1 MQTPDSIAARATGAL
16 RARVRALHDPS
27 SVADVLETVQELEN
41 DARDALKDEDART
54 ARELRDR
61 ALKTLASS
69 DAPDSCAEFACERLR
84 FELFVGGAEAA
95 LRAGEPASALALA
108 HAAFESRAFDAE
120 AATTARALAV
130 NAAAQWAMGNVD
142 AAALCVAEAVRRGRE
157 DAFADVPEDFVAEAR
172 AEATRERTTPLDRF
186 VMLTMRLNRTD
197 EDVRRIEG
205 ALDMLDAQGWVVD
218 ARDESGYNV
227 LWGALAG
234 ARATREA
241 DGAEA
246 GEETVAVVRLLLE
259 RGARANQMY
268 GSSGETPLH
277 MAAASGVV
285 GAVEAVLE
293 SGGDVN
299 ARDDRGRSPLHLAC
313 ERRLA
318 ENESPRI
325 IEILATA
332 SGVHVDARDANGL
345 TPLHVACVYG
355 NDAAIA
361 PLLAAGANWR
371 ARLPSGE
378 SPVML
383 AYLRSKG
390 SGVIAEILKYVE
402 SLEGDDATV
411 EETELF
417 RRATSA
423 DAASTSAQRCVREDI
438 ALVKWCER
446 EKVMSE
452 KIAKLAGMKSKGKIV
467 VFPNGSL
474 SETMRAEA
482 TRAYME
488 ACDFELDGDVDTS
501 SPARVAVALYRK
513 YGDVLSSFIR
523 FNQTTFPISMRESF
537 SKESYN
543 DKLPIDFV
551 ARAVYAQNQVA
562 DAATIGTPSLLAPSS
577 LMSPIFT
584 AFESLMVQTVENAFG
599 FAPLIMDNARA
610 WLLTVDAFVC
620 VACEG
625 AYLAARVRD
634 DLNVPTKTI
643 IALNDSDD
651 TRMPAC
657 FVDDA
662 TVTDEKALAAS
673 VDSTATLLVELEP
686 GERGAALLS
695 LALDAY
701 GGKSA
706 VISSARSDDER
717 TRELLLARDFV
728 EDEARRSATFTVAGR
743 PYLISSWTRA

>member
-1 MQTPDSIAARATGAL
+1 MESPDAVAARATLAL

-27 SVADVLETVQELEN
+27 AVADVLETVRELEN
-41 DARDALKDEDART
+41 DARDALEEDPRA
-54 ARELRDR
+54 ARELFDR

-69 DAPDSCAEFACERLR
+69 DAPESCAELACERLR
-84 FELFVGGAEAA
+84 FRLFVGGAEAA
-95 LRAGEPASALALA
+95 LRAGESASALALA

-120 AATTARALAV
+120 ASTTARALVV

-142 AAALCVAEAVRRGRE
+142 AAALCVAETVRRGRE
-157 DAFADVPEDFVAEAR
+157 AAFVEIPEDFVAAAR
-172 AEATRERTTPLDRF
+172 AEAARERSTPLDRF
-186 VMLTMRLNRTD
+186 VMLTMRLNRTE

-205 ALDMLDAQGWVVD
+205 ALDMLEAQGWVVD

-246 GEETVAVVRLLLE
+246 GEETAAVVRLLLE

-268 GSSGETPLH
+268 DSSGETPLH

-293 SGGDVN
+293 RGGDVN
-299 ARDDRGRSPLHLAC
+299 ARDDRGRSPLHVAC
-313 ERRLA
+313 EKRLA

-325 IEILATA
+325 IEMLATA
-332 SGVHVDARDANGL
+332 SGARVDARDVNGL
-345 TPLHVACVYG
+345 TPLHVACFFG
-355 NDAAIA
+355 NDAAVA

-371 ARLPSGE
+371 ARTPSGE

-390 SGVIAEILKYVE
+390 SGVIAEILKHVE
-402 SLEGDDATV
+402 SLEGDDAIV

-417 RRATSA
+417 RRATSS
-423 DAASTSAQRCVREDI
+423 DSASTPAERCVREDI

-446 EKVMSE
+446 EKAMSE
-452 KIAKLAGMKSKGKIV
+452 KIAKLVGTKFKGKIV
-467 VFPNGSL
+467 AFPDGSL
-474 SETMRAEA
+474 SETARAEA

-501 SPARVAVALYRK
+501 SSMRVAVALYRK

-523 FNQTTFPISMRESF
+523 FNQTTFPISLRESF

-562 DAATIGTPSLLAPSS
+562 DAAAIGAPSLLAPSS
-577 LMSPIFT
+577 LISPIFT
-584 AFESLMVQTVENAFG
+584 AFESLMAQTVEIAFG
-599 FAPLIMDNARA
+599 FAPLIVDKARA

-620 VACEG
+620 VAHEG

-634 DLNVPTKTI
+634 DLNVPTKVI
-643 IALNDSDD
+643 IVLAHTNDA
-651 TRMPAC
+651 RAPAC
-657 FVDDA
+657 FVEDA
-662 TVTDEKALAAS
+662 TTADEKALAAS
-673 VDSTATLLVELEP
+673 VDASATLLVELEP
-686 GERGAALLS
+686 GDRGASLLS

-701 GGKSA
+701 AGKSA
-706 VISSARSDDER
+706 VISSARADDER
-717 TRELLLARDFV
+717 TRELLRARDFV
-728 EDEARRSATFTVAGR
+728 EDEPRRSATFTAAGR